1 MKKILWLCVALI
13 LVASAYAVAAETF
26 TITAGDRGT
35 EDFSVTRV
43 YWKAAADGTKVVGN
57 TIPDGYVN
65 GRVISIITNPGAEA
79 PADNY
84 DLTILD
90 RDGVDI
96 AGGAL
101 ADRDTTTSEIAQP
114 HYNASTVLFNYGR
127 PVVGPLTVTFTNQA
141 NANCDGEIV
150 IFSAK

>member
-1 MKKILWLCVALI
+1 MKKLLWLCVALI
-13 LVASAYAVAAETF
+13 LGTATYVIAAETF

-43 YWKAAADGTKVVGN
+43 YWKAAGDGTKTVGN

-65 GRVISIITNPGAEA
+65 GRVIAIITNPGATA

-84 DLTILD
+84 DITIRD
-90 RDGVDI
+90 KDGVDI

-101 ADRDTTTSEIAQP
+101 ADRDTANSEIVQP
-114 HYNASTVLFNYGR
+114 HYNSSTVLFNYGR
-127 PVVGPLTVTFTNQA
+127 PVVGPLTATFTNQA
-141 NANCDGEIV
+141 NADCDGEIV